1 MKNGL
6 TEQYSILIILT
17 LECFEK
23 KSYIGIDAELNG
35 LQTDKKSFLAIDFSP
50 IHIVKI
56 LKNGVNRRC

>member
-6 TEQYSILIILT
+6 TEQYSILIIIT
-17 LECFEK
+17 LESFEK
-23 KSYIGIDAELNG
+23 KSYIRIDAELNG
-35 LQTDKKSFLAIDFSP
+35 LQTGTKGFLAIDFSP